1 MLGIRSFFFEPHC
14 PQLEET
20 VFSAKQE
27 WLLQQNRHGII
38 VAKCVLYM
46 LVLVFVCVLELLFVF
61 VLALH
66 TMW

>member
-1 MLGIRSFFFEPHC
+1 M
-14 PQLEET
+14 
-20 VFSAKQE
+20 FSAKQE